1 MAVAPGGERQVANGR
16 GVEPR
21 SDHWLLHGTALA
33 VLALGGA
40 VGLLLWDK
48 WGFLIAFDTIRAY
61 CF

>member
-1 MAVAPGGERQVANGR
+1 MADDG

-21 SDHWLLHGTALA
+21 SDHWLMHGTALA

-40 VGLLLWDK
+40 IGLPLWGK